1 MFDST
6 FHEHSVVVVRSI
18 ISNHLGRP
26 LEIVEDHIVPDT
38 VMSDT
43 TTCLG
48 LSTKT
53 QELKT

>member
-43 TTCLG
+43 TTCLE
-48 LSTKT
+48 LSTRI
-53 QELKT
+53 QVLKT